1 MLRQALDVSRRQL
14 WDLQDKLRDVG
25 ENGVS
30 RQEGKDKTLSY
41 VLLNIQLFLGIL
53 SINLI
58 KTLFSS

>member
-41 VLLNIQLFLGIL
+41 VLLNRQLLLNIQLFEE
-53 SINLI
+53 
-58 KTLFSS
+58 FY

>member
-30 RQEGKDKTLSY
+30 RQEGKDKTL
-41 VLLNIQLFLGIL
+41 FC
-53 SINLI
+53 
-58 KTLFSS
+58 

>member
-41 VLLNIQLFLGIL
+41 VLLNKQLLLNIQLFEE
-53 SINLI
+53 
-58 KTLFSS
+58 FY